1 MHPDLLLEIA
11 RQRRIE
17 LGADAA
23 AVRSRRSR
31 RTPPGR
37 IGARARLGRR
47 LVRLGHR
54 LAPAPRVVVA
64 TTNGRRPATMG
75 P

>member
-1 MHPDLLLEIA
+1 MHPELLIEIA

-17 LGADAA
+17 LRADAA

-31 RTPPGR
+31 WGR
-37 IGARARLGRR
+37 MGARARLGRR

-54 LAPAPRVVVA
+54 LAPAPSLVTA
-64 TTNGRRPATMG
+64 STNVRRPATMG

>member
-1 MHPDLLLEIA
+1 MHPELLIEIA

-17 LGADAA
+17 LHADATA
-23 AVRSRRSR
+23 RSRRSR
-31 RTPPGR
+31 SGR
-37 IGARARLGRR
+37 SGARARLGRR

-54 LAPAPRVVVA
+54 LAPAPSLVTA
-64 TTNGRRPATMG
+64 STNVRRPATMG